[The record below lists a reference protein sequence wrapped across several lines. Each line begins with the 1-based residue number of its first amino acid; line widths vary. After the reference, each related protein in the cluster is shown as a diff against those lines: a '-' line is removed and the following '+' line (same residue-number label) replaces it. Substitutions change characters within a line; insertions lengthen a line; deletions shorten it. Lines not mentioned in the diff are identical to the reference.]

1 MTNYKVIFVIVLV
14 FLFMCPLVRADD
26 SSITGENED
35 ADSSQEGQWQFTFIP
50 YLWLPSV
57 DARATVE
64 GKTQKVKLTFS
75 DILDDFDLFGI
86 MGRFEAWK
94 GRLGL
99 ILDILYADLDGDFR
113 NSNPLIPTNPL
124 LNELNVEIRQ
134 AIVDFAVSYRL
145 CKLPLRKEHHFP
157 ILTIE
162 PICGGRYTYLKQELT
177 PTIRNVLTPK
187 LGGSKDWMEP
197 YIGSSIL
204 LQITKKVSCGLRW
217 DFGGFGIGS
226 ASTKTWKLATGLGYR
241 FSERYQLRLGYEIY
255 DIDYSNG
262 SGNDEFGLD
271 GRLYGPK
278 IGLMYH
284 F

>member
-1 MTNYKVIFVIVLV
+1 MLVLI
-14 FLFMCPLVRADD
+14 LLCPLVYAGD
-26 SSITGENED
+26 SSDTEQDVKD
-35 ADSSQEGQWQFTFIP
+35 APPTSDQWQFTFIP

-64 GKTQKVKLTFS
+64 GKTQKVKLNFS
-75 DILDDFDLFGI
+75 EIIDNFDLFGI

-94 GRLGL
+94 GKWGL
-99 ILDILYADLDGDFR
+99 ILDVMYADLDGDFR
-113 NSNPLIPTNPL
+113 NSNPLIPNDPF
-124 LNELNVEIRQ
+124 LNKLKVDIKQ
-134 AIVDFAVSYRL
+134 ANVDFAVSYQL
-145 CKLPLRKEHHFP
+145 CKLPLRNEHHFP
-157 ILTIE
+157 ILTIA
-162 PICGGRYTYLKQELT
+162 PICGGRYTYLKQEIT
-177 PTIRNVLTPK
+177 PTIKSVLTPK
-187 LGGSKDWMEP
+187 LGGSKDWVEP
-197 YIGSSIL
+197 YIGSLIL
-204 LQITKKVSCGLRW
+204 LQFTEKVSCGLRW

-226 ASTKTWKLATGLGYR
+226 ASTKTWNLAAAVGYR
-241 FSERYQLRLGYEIY
+241 FSKRYQIRLGYQIY

>member
-1 MTNYKVIFVIVLV
+1 MNNYKVGFLIVVVVL
-14 FLFMCPLVRADD
+14 LLCPLVRADD
-26 SSITGENED
+26 SSIAGEKGE
-35 ADSSQEGQWQFTFIP
+35 AETSQENQWHFTFIP

-99 ILDILYADLDGDFR
+99 ILDVLYADLDGTFR
-113 NSNPLIPTNPL
+113 NSNPLIPSDPF
-124 LNELNVEIRQ
+124 LNELGVDIRQ
-134 AIVDFAVSYRL
+134 ANVDFAVSYRL
-145 CKLPLRKEHHFP
+145 FELPLRKEHHLP
-157 ILTIE
+157 ILTIA
-162 PICGGRYTYLKQELT
+162 PIFGGRYAYLKQELT
-177 PTIRNVLTPK
+177 PTIKSVLTPK

-197 YIGSSIL
+197 FIGSRIT
-204 LQITKKVSCGLRW
+204 LQITEKVSSSIRC

-226 ASTKTWKLATGLGYR
+226 ASTKTWNLAAAIGYR
-241 FSERYQLRLGYEIY
+241 FSKRYQLGLGYQIY

-262 SGNDEFGLD
+262 SGNDKFGLD

>member
-1 MTNYKVIFVIVLV
+1 MNKYKIAVLRVLIFL
-14 FLFMCPLVRADD
+14 LLTSGLHADD
-26 SSITGENED
+26 SSITGENSK
-35 ADSSQEGQWQFTFIP
+35 ADSFKEDQWQFTFIP

-64 GKTQKVKLTFS
+64 GVTQKVKLTFS
-75 DILDDFDLFGI
+75 DILDDFDIFGI

-94 GRLGL
+94 GNWGL
-99 ILDILYADLDGDFR
+99 IFDLLYADLDGNFR
-113 NSNPLIPTNPL
+113 NSNPLIPVNPL

-134 AIVDFAVSYRL
+134 AIVDFAVSYRFFES
-145 CKLPLRKEHHFP
+145 PLRKEHHFP

-162 PICGGRYTYLKQELT
+162 PICGVRYTYLKQELT

-197 YIGSSIL
+197 YIGSSIR
-204 LQITKKVSCGLRW
+204 LQITEKIGCGLRW

-226 ASTKTWKLATGLGYR
+226 ASTKTWKLAAGIGYR

-262 SGNDEFGLD
+262 SGNDEFGID